1 MYKLLLAATVTTC
14 TSCCLFGLPW
24 IASCKPCPTG
34 TEEACPSIGRS
45 GNFKKFQCAMNEY
58 NDLASLFFN
67 TNDDTIR
74 NLYSA
79 GTDDEFHFSS
89 MLIFFG
95 ASYFLGI
102 FSYGLALPSGL
113 FVPVILTGAAYGR
126 LVGMLIGSQST
137 LDHGLFAVLGSAAL
151 LGGSMRMTVS
161 VCVIMLELTNNLLL
175 LPLVMLVLLIS
186 KLVADA
192 FNANVYDLL
201 VRLKG
206 FPHLEGYAEPYM
218 RQLSVS
224 DIVTGPLQTFSGIEK
239 VGNIVHV
246 LKTTGHSGF
255 PVIDEPPFS
264 DDPLLYGL
272 ILRAHLL
279 VLLRK
284 KEFIPGCTTST
295 LDASK
300 YFSPDD
306 FAKPGSGKRDRIED
320 IELTAE
326 ELEMFID
333 LHPFT
338 NTSPYTV
345 LETMSLAKALLLFRE
360 LGLRHLL
367 VLPKS
372 SKVSDA
378 SCIKLF
384 IWWLFDYSILCA
396 FY

>member
-1 MYKLLLAATVTTC
+1 
-14 TSCCLFGLPW
+14 
-24 IASCKPCPTG
+24 
-34 TEEACPSIGRS
+34 
-45 GNFKKFQCAMNEY
+45 MNEY

-79 GTDDEFHFSS
+79 DTDDEFHFSS
-89 MLIFFG
+89 MLVFFG

-224 DIVTGPLQTFSGIEK
+224 DIVTGPLQTFSGVEK

-246 LKTTGHSGF
+246 LKTTGHGGF

-264 DDPLLYGL
+264 NAPLLYGL

-284 KEFIPGCTTST
+284 KEFICNCMTST
-295 LDASK
+295 LDASNQ
-300 YFSPDD
+300 FSPDD
-306 FAKPGSGKRDRIED
+306 FAKPGSGKHDRIDD
-320 IELTAE
+320 IELSAE
-326 ELEMFID
+326 ELEMFVD

-345 LETMSLAKALLLFRE
+345 LETMSLAKALVLFRE

-372 SKVSDA
+372 SEVVMRFTF
-378 SCIKLF
+378 KLLNYLLV
-384 IWWLFDYSILCA
+384 I
-396 FY
+396 